1 MKEREL
7 KIREA
12 YRGGTSRKKVLVT
25 GHTGFKGAWLLG
37 MLQELDCDVIGYAL
51 DPKPQDLYHHV
62 PHFHPTVDIR
72 ADLRNREQLYGIL
85 QKFQP
90 DGSQAEG

>member
-12 YRGGTSRKKVLVT
+12 YRGDSNKKKCWYT
-25 GHTGFKGAWLLG
+25 GHTGFKGTWLLG

-51 DPKPQDLYHHV
+51 IQNHKICII
-62 PHFHPTVDIR
+62 T
-72 ADLRNREQLYGIL
+72 
-85 QKFQP
+85 FQVFIQRRYT
-90 DGSQAEG
+90 SRCKK